1 MAVTYDENVILT
13 FAERLYRRAASTVI
27 AYALLGALIGALAG
41 AGIAFATKTPDLIKG
56 FAFAMGVVSAV
67 IGGMIGSERAFAMRL
82 LAQQALCQ
90 VQIERNTRG
99 EAPAVAS
106 AAPVVSRP
114 PPPSPSMPRGTR

>member
-1 MAVTYDENVILT
+1 MAVTYNENVILI

-27 AYALLGALIGALAG
+27 AYALLGALAG
-41 AGIAFATKTPDLIKG
+41 AGIAFAAKTPDLIKG

-90 VQIERNTRG
+90 VQIELNTRG